1 MTLPSPILTAS
12 MKSAADAQ
20 EGGGPEEVWD
30 APLTELWVKR
40 VSEGPVVDVDTPVV
54 FKMLSC
60 EGGEVTHAGA
70 EETRHTLVPHL
81 ERYPI
86 PKTTCHHPTHIRTT
100 LFRPFWTLLD
110 VQPDSQQVEQKLQC

>member
-1 MTLPSPILTAS
+1 MTLLSPILTAS

-20 EGGGPEEVWD
+20 ERGGQEEVWD
-30 APLTELWVKR
+30 APLTVLWVER
-40 VSEGPVVDVDTPVV
+40 VSEGPVVDLDTAMS
-54 FKMLSC
+54 FKILSC

-81 ERYPI
+81 ELYSI

-110 VQPDSQQVEQKLQC
+110 VQRKS